1 MNPPSSPT
9 SLTSP
14 ESPSSPQSP
23 SSPVSRELLARL
35 VAFPTVS
42 RDSNL
47 PLVDWAEAYLAERG
61 ARCRRTWSDDGTKAN
76 LLATFGPQL
85 PGGLVLSG
93 HTDVVPA
100 EEPEWTSD
108 PFVLREEAG
117 RLYGRGT
124 ADMKGFI
131 ASAMALADDLGRGE
145 LVRPVHLAL
154 SYDEEVGC
162 LGAPRMITDMIEAG
176 LRPDMVIVGEPTGMR
191 PAHAHKSVNLFRTEI
206 RGVEAH
212 SSQPHLGAGA
222 ILAAGRLV
230 EALWQWGEEA
240 RGEAARA
247 EAARADADP
256 ASGFEP
262 PWTTVQVGLI
272 EGGTAANI
280 LPGRCAFTWEYRS
293 LPGEDPDRLRARF
306 QAKVDEEVLPALRE
320 FGPSATLET
329 RTLARVP
336 PLLPEEAGVA
346 EARVRAA
353 LEMGGGGPVPP
364 TGVVAYGTEA
374 GQFQA
379 EGISAILCGPGSIDQ
394 AHRPN
399 EFLEVRQLEACD
411 AFLRRLL
418 AAWA

>member
-9 SLTSP
+9 SPT
-14 ESPSSPQSP
+14 SPQSP
-23 SSPVSRELLARL
+23 SAPSSAPSPSSRELLARL
-35 VAFPTVS
+35 VGFPTVS

-47 PLVDWAEAYLAERG
+47 ALVDWAEAYLAERG

-76 LLATFGPQL
+76 LLATFGPQV

-108 PFVLREEAG
+108 PFGLREESG
-117 RLYGRGT
+117 RLYGRGA

-131 ASAMALADDLGRGE
+131 ASAMARADDLGRRE
-145 LVRPVHLAL
+145 LTRPVHLAL

-162 LGAPRMITDMIEAG
+162 LGAPRLIDDMIDAG
-176 LRPDMVIVGEPTGMR
+176 LQPELVIVGEPTGMR

-240 RGEAARA
+240 RA
-247 EAARADADP
+247 EADP
-256 ASGFEP
+256 ATGFEP
-262 PWTTVQVGLI
+262 PWTTVQVGII

-293 LPGEDPDRLRARF
+293 LPGEDPERLRARF

-320 FGPSATLET
+320 FGPSATLVT
-329 RTLARVP
+329 RTVARVP
-336 PLLPEEAGVA
+336 PLLPEKDGVA

-353 LEMGGGGPVPP
+353 LQASTGRPVPP

-379 EGISAILCGPGSIDQ
+379 RGISAILCGPGSIDQ

-411 AFLRRLL
+411 AFLQELL
-418 AAWA
+418 AAWS